1 MRLSTTWIQQAGV
14 NAITQQQSKLSK
26 TQLQLATGRKYLTP
40 ADDPIAAARTLNLQE
55 EIRKHQKY
63 QDNITTAT
71 NRLALEETTLAA
83 VTEIVQRVRELAV
96 QANNQATLR
105 SEDKL
110 YLAQEVRQALGEL
123 LGLANTKNGD
133 GEYLFAGSYV
143 HTQPY
148 PTELTTPPG
157 YYAYQG
163 SATERL
169 LQIGP
174 TRRIAD
180 GDSGARVFEAI
191 ETASVQPSE
200 IIDGTPSS
208 VEIQKI
214 PVTTLAAGSEYKL
227 SFGNLVLTAG
237 PLDSDPTLTELVS
250 ALQADPNYASAPF
263 TLAEGTGP
271 DIGKLILTWT
281 TPGEITG
288 KATLTKQDN
297 LFSLVDQF
305 AQALEGKLP
314 EAALENSLFALD
326 HTLERLSTVRADI
339 GARLNAIEQQKQV
352 NEQFVLEMQSTLSTV
367 QDLDYAD
374 AIGRF
379 NLEQVALQAA
389 QQAFVKVQGMTLFNF
404 LR

>member
-133 GEYLFAGSYV
+133 GEYLFAGSYA

-214 PVTTLAAGSEYKL
+214 PVTALAAGSEYKL

-271 DIGKLILTWT
+271 DTGKLILTWT

-389 QQAFVKVQGMTLFNF
+389 QQAFVKVQGLTLFNF